1 MQAEWEDG
9 LEGLPQIQGLR
20 VTLDAYVCI
29 MYLIAEVTAIILIP
43 VKTV

>member
-29 MYLIAEVTAIILIP
+29 MCLTAIILIS
-43 VKTV
+43 VKTG